1 MKIFNILILNF
12 DYIKVNN
19 NLLLF
24 GNLKKNQFVSKNN
37 FNRINYTL
45 LRSNDKKIIF
55 IQKNW
60 ITIKLDKRK
69 LINKFLDYCEYSS
82 NKKKS
87 VNIKKTN
94 ETINIQGK
102 SNFASKKEFDEN
114 TTPEE
119 IIDNPINKKI
129 YEYKNGVK

>member
-55 IQKNW
+55 IQKN
-60 ITIKLDKRK
+60 
-69 LINKFLDYCEYSS
+69 
-82 NKKKS
+82 
-87 VNIKKTN
+87 
-94 ETINIQGK
+94 
-102 SNFASKKEFDEN
+102 
-114 TTPEE
+114 
-119 IIDNPINKKI
+119 
-129 YEYKNGVK
+129 